1 MLNIPPGQ
9 GPDFPNL
16 APPSVITRIRRYFIS
31 GVLLA
36 APLTLTIY
44 FVWAIVTTL
53 DDWVKNIL
61 PGKSRLDEFLGH
73 DIPGLGLLLA
83 FIMFTIIGA
92 FAAGFLGRFFLM
104 SGEYLMRRMPVV
116 SGLYSTVKQIV
127 EAVIHRDKKSFSE
140 VVLIEYPSKGLWALG
155 FVAGHAPRELQDMT
169 REEMLN
175 IFVPTAPNPTSGYLL
190 FLPRKNCKT
199 LQMSVEDGLKLVI
212 SAGVV
217 SPNNHVPSQQIH

>member
-1 MLNIPPGQ
+1 MLHDTPNNDPE
-9 GPDFPNL
+9 FPKL
-16 APPSVITRIRRYFIS
+16 ERPTLLTRIRRYFIS

-61 PGKSRLDEFLGH
+61 PGKSQLDEYLGH
-73 DIPGLGLLLA
+73 DIPGLGLVLA

-92 FAAGFLGRFFLM
+92 FAAGFLGRFFEM
-104 SGEYLMRRMPVV
+104 SGAYLMQRMPVV
-116 SGLYSTVKQIV
+116 RGLYSTVKQIV

-155 FVAGHAPRELQDMT
+155 FVSGATTGEIQDMS
-169 REEMLN
+169 REEILN
-175 IFVPTAPNPTSGYLL
+175 VFVPTAPNPTSGYLL
-190 FLPRKNCKT
+190 FIPRKNCKT
-199 LQMSVEDGLKLVI
+199 LKMSVEDGLKLVV

-217 SPNNHVPSQQIH
+217 SPNTTPSHQVH